1 MGKLFGKK
9 LTAVDKSCCED
20 CKCVEEKR
28 FLVTFTLSDKYW
40 NEELKRYLFVGFNR
54 GDAVT
59 VAETPEITINTSELW
74 RMNDM
79 LYSGDI
85 SNVTV
90 KAVN

>member
-1 MGKLFGKK
+1 MGKLCGKK

-59 VAETPEITINTSELW
+59 VAETPEITINTSELR
-74 RMNDM
+74 RMTDM
-79 LYSGDI
+79 LCSGDV

-90 KAVN
+90 KAV